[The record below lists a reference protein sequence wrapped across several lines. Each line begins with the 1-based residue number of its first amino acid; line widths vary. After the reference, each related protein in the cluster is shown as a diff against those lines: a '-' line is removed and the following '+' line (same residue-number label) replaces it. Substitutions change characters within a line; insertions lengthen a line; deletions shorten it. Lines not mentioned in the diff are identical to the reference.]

1 MDYDKILSK
10 RLVAQKPS
18 GIRRFFD
25 LAGSMED
32 CVTLGVGEPDF
43 KTPWHIREA
52 GIDNLRQ
59 GKTKYTANS
68 GTPELRE
75 EIARYMKR
83 RFSLTY
89 DPKTQIVVT
98 VGGSE
103 GIDTVM
109 RALINEGDEVLIPEP
124 SFVCYT
130 PLAAMAG
137 GVPVP
142 LMTYE
147 QDDFRLRP
155 DVLKAAITD
164 KTKLL
169 VLPYPNN
176 PTGGV
181 MEREDFEAIAE
192 VLRGTDIMVLS
203 DEIYVELGY
212 SDKPL
217 PSFAETKDMY
227 ERTLVVN
234 GFSKAYAMTGWRMGY
249 VCGPEPVM
257 KQVVKIHQ
265 FGIMSAP
272 TTSQYAAVEA
282 LRNGDPDIAEMKE
295 QYNMRRQ
302 YLLSRF
308 KEMSI
313 PCFEPKGA
321 FYVFPNISRFG
332 LSSEA
337 FCEELLKE
345 KKVAM
350 VPGDAFGKSGEG
362 FVRISY
368 AYSMQHLKKAMDML
382 QEFITERFGG

>member
-1 MDYDKILSK
+1 MNYDKILSR
-10 RLVAQKPS
+10 RLTAQKPS

-32 CVTLGVGEPDF
+32 CITLGVGEPDF

-52 GIDNLRQ
+52 GINALRQ
-59 GKTKYTANS
+59 GKTKYTANN
-68 GTPELRE
+68 GLPDLRE
-75 EIARYMKR
+75 EIARYMER

-89 DPKTQIVVT
+89 CPQNEIVVT

-103 GIDTVM
+103 GIDAAM
-109 RALINEGDEVLIPEP
+109 RALINDGDEVLIPEP

-137 GVPVP
+137 GVPIP
-142 LMTYE
+142 LLTYE
-147 QDDFRLRP
+147 KDQFRLRP
-155 DVLKAAITD
+155 DVLKNAITE

-169 VLPYPNN
+169 VLPFPNN
-176 PTGGV
+176 PTGAV
-181 MEREDFEAIAE
+181 MTAEDYEKIAE

-203 DEIYVELGY
+203 DEIYIELGY
-212 SDKPL
+212 DEKPL
-217 PSFAETKDMY
+217 PSFAETPGMK
-227 ERTLVVN
+227 ERTLIIG
-234 GFSKAYAMTGWRMGY
+234 GFSKSYAMTGWRMGY
-249 VCGPEPVM
+249 VCGPKPVIHE
-257 KQVVKIHQ
+257 VVKIHQ

-272 TTSQYAAVEA
+272 TISQFAAVEA
-282 LRNGDPDIAEMKE
+282 LKHGDADIAEMRE
-295 QYNMRRQ
+295 QYNMRRK

-308 KEMSI
+308 AEMNI

-332 LSSEA
+332 MTSEK
-337 FCEELLKE
+337 FCQELLIQ

-350 VPGDAFGKSGEG
+350 VPGDAFGSSGEG

-368 AYSMQHLKKAMDML
+368 AYSMKHLQLAMQKL
-382 QEFITERFGG
+382 EEFIRENHL

>member
-1 MDYDKILSK
+1 MNYEKILSR
-10 RLVAQKPS
+10 RLMAQKPS

-25 LAGSMED
+25 MAGSMED

-52 GIDNLRQ
+52 GIDALRQ

-68 GTPELRE
+68 GLPDLRE

-89 DPKTQIVVT
+89 HPQNEIVVT

-103 GIDTVM
+103 GIDAAM
-109 RALINEGDEVLIPEP
+109 RALINDGDEVLIPEP

-142 LMTYE
+142 LLTYE
-147 QDDFRLRP
+147 KDQFRLRP
-155 DVLKAAITD
+155 DVLKNAITER
-164 KTKLL
+164 TKLL
-169 VLPYPNN
+169 VLPFPNN
-176 PTGGV
+176 PTGAV
-181 MEREDFEAIAE
+181 MTAEDYEKIAE

-203 DEIYVELGY
+203 DEIYIELGY
-212 SDKPL
+212 DKKPL
-217 PSFAETKDMY
+217 PSFAETPGMR
-227 ERTLVVN
+227 ERTLIIG
-234 GFSKAYAMTGWRMGY
+234 GFSKSYAMTGWRMGY
-249 VCGPEPVM
+249 VCGPEPVIHE
-257 KQVVKIHQ
+257 VVKIHQ

-272 TTSQYAAVEA
+272 TVSQYAAIEA
-282 LRNGDPDIAEMKE
+282 LKNGDADIAEMRE
-295 QYNMRRQ
+295 QYNMRRR

-308 KEMSI
+308 EEMNI

-332 LSSEA
+332 MTSEK
-337 FCEELLKE
+337 FCQELLRQ

-350 VPGDAFGKSGEG
+350 VPGDAFGSSGEG

-368 AYSMQHLKKAMDML
+368 AYSMKHLELAMRKL
-382 QEFITERFGG
+382 EEFIRENQL

>member
-1 MDYDKILSK
+1 MNYEKILSR
-10 RLVAQKPS
+10 RLMAQKPS

-52 GIDNLRQ
+52 GIDALRQ

-68 GTPELRE
+68 GLPDLRE

-89 DPKTQIVVT
+89 HPQNEIVVT

-103 GIDTVM
+103 GIDAAM
-109 RALINEGDEVLIPEP
+109 RALINDGDEVLIPEP

-142 LMTYE
+142 LLTYE
-147 QDDFRLRP
+147 KDQFRLRP
-155 DVLKAAITD
+155 DVLKNAITER
-164 KTKLL
+164 TKLL
-169 VLPYPNN
+169 VLPFPNN
-176 PTGGV
+176 PTGAV
-181 MEREDFEAIAE
+181 MTAEDYEKIAE

-203 DEIYVELGY
+203 DEIYIELGY
-212 SDKPL
+212 DKKPL
-217 PSFAETKDMY
+217 PSFAETPGMR
-227 ERTLVVN
+227 ERTLIIG
-234 GFSKAYAMTGWRMGY
+234 GFSKSYAMTGWRMGY
-249 VCGPEPVM
+249 VCGPEPVIHE
-257 KQVVKIHQ
+257 VVKIHQ

-272 TTSQYAAVEA
+272 TVSQYAAIEA
-282 LRNGDPDIAEMKE
+282 LKNGDADIAEMRE
-295 QYNMRRQ
+295 QYNMRRR

-308 KEMSI
+308 EEMNI

-332 LSSEA
+332 MTSEK
-337 FCEELLKE
+337 FCQELLRQ

-350 VPGDAFGKSGEG
+350 VPGDAFGSSGEG

-368 AYSMQHLKKAMDML
+368 AYSMKHLELAMRKL
-382 QEFITERFGG
+382 EEFIRENQL